1 MFDRPVL
8 IYSDYCIHSTNFIN
22 GLMKHPEVY
31 EIFIRVNIDIDPA
44 TRQRPDIF
52 YQIQNVLQYKIQEV
66 PTVILP
72 NAEHILTGVEA
83 FKWLEYQLSEQNK
96 SVELTPFNPVE
107 MGSFSDSYST
117 YGSNN
122 NNEDAKEQTFKFINK
137 PDEPINTPKEDSS
150 VVSKDAYSKKQQERE
165 CFDNTYFTENPSRN
179 NANNNRTSGGTVMNN
194 QRGQSDKKDEFD
206 LRFQQMMNE
215 RNNLQT
221 TKRLS
226 NVY

>member
-31 EIFIRVNIDIDPA
+31 EVFIRVNIDVDPT
-44 TRQRPDIF
+44 TRQRPEVF

-72 NAEHILTGVEA
+72 NAEHILTGAEA
-83 FKWLEYQLSEQNK
+83 FKWLEYQLSEQNR

-122 NNEDAKEQTFKFINK
+122 TTEDAKEQTFKFINK

-150 VVSKDAYSKKQQERE
+150 IVSKDAYSKKQQERE
-165 CFDNTYFTENPSRN
+165 CFDNTYFTDDRSK
-179 NANNNRTSGGTVMNN
+179 NNNTNNNGGVNV